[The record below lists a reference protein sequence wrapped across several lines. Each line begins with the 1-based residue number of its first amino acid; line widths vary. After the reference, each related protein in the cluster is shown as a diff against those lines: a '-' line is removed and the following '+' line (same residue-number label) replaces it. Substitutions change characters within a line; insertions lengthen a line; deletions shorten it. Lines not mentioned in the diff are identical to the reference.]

1 MQVMLLFDR
10 IAGFLQFCEVIIDRT
25 VFNSRENA
33 ENKKI
38 ISRTLDKEFDI

>member
-1 MQVMLLFDR
+1 MLLFGR
-10 IAGFLQFCEVIIDRT
+10 LAGFLQFCEVIIDRT

-38 ISRTLDKEFDI
+38 ISRTLDKEANV